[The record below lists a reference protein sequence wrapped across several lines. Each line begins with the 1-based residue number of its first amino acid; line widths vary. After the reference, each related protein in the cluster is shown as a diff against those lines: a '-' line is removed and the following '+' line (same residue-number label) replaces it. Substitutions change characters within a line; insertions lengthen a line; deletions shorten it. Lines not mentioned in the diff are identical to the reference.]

1 MRTVCLLFLFLSW
14 TSGEDQVYISLD
26 LEARHGVF
34 QGCNYS
40 VGVSF
45 YNVIVSIK
53 PGPCHCFLCTSTSPL
68 RPIQLAVLSSFDSLH
83 VPHLVFP
90 CPVFRVCVTRFPFC
104 SIWPLPLVWHPAARW
119 LKMCQKCHS
128 SCVLHCFHCSGEGFL
143 PSAAVFFLFP
153 NTWVRQV
160 GGVWKILTDWNSR

>member
-45 YNVIVSIK
+45 YNVMVSINLVRAIAFSV
-53 PGPCHCFLCTSTSPL
+53 PPLLHFGPYNLPFFPASIPSMFL
-68 RPIQLAVLSSFDSLH
+68 ILS
-83 VPHLVFP
+83 FP
-90 CPVFRVCVTRFPFC
+90 FQCSGVCMTRFPFC

-153 NTWVRQV
+153 NT
-160 GGVWKILTDWNSR
+160 